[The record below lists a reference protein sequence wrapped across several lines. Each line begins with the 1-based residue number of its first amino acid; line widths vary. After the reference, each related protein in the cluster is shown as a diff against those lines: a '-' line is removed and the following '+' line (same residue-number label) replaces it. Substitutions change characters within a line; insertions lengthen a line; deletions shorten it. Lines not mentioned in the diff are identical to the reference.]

1 MPVRAILFDLFDT
14 LVDLYIERLPEVE
27 YAGRRTRYT
36 TPALHAETVKRAP
49 VDFETFARALSDV
62 DRELRADRERAGRE
76 LPSLERFG
84 ALAAR
89 LGLRDPTLAEAL
101 TRVHMEKLR
110 GQAASF
116 PHHAGVLARLRPR
129 FRLGVCSNFSHAPT
143 ARAIL
148 DEAGLTASLDFVG
161 ISEEVGFRKPRPE
174 IFRACLDALGVAPE
188 ETLHVGDRLAEDVG
202 GARASGLSTCWITRR
217 VSDPARALEAHTG
230 AHPDL
235 VISDLQELPERLRAL
250 G

>member
-1 MPVRAILFDLFDT
+1 
-14 LVDLYIERLPEVE
+14 
-27 YAGRRTRYT
+27 
-36 TPALHAETVKRAP
+36 
-49 VDFETFARALSDV
+49 
-62 DRELRADRERAGRE
+62 
-76 LPSLERFG
+76 
-84 ALAAR
+84 
-89 LGLRDPTLAEAL
+89 
-101 TRVHMEKLR
+101 
-110 GQAASF
+110 
-116 PHHAGVLARLRPR
+116 
-129 FRLGVCSNFSHAPT
+129 
-143 ARAIL
+143 
-148 DEAGLTASLDFVG
+148 
-161 ISEEVGFRKPRPE
+161 VGFRKPRPE